1 MAQAGFESVSARRRL
16 KAAGFDAEQAEAV
29 VETVFEVNVTI
40 QQVADD
46 LAELKTYVHENM
58 ATRKDL
64 ERFATKEELKEFA
77 TRSDLERFATKEDLK
92 EFATK
97 EDLKE
102 FATKEDLKEFVKTG
116 DFRAEIAELKADL
129 MRSGF
134 VATGLMVT
142 LMLGLASMI
151 AVLAIK
157 I

>member
-29 VETVFEVNVTI
+29 VETVSEVNVTI

-58 ATRKDL
+58 ATKKDL
-64 ERFATKEELKEFA
+64 ER
-77 TRSDLERFATKEDLK
+77 
-92 EFATK
+92 FATK

-116 DFRAEIAELKADL
+116 DFKAEIAELKADL
-129 MRSGF
+129 FRYGF
-134 VATGLMVT
+134 VATGILGT
-142 LMLGLASMI
+142 LILGLASMI

>member
-29 VETVFEVNVTI
+29 VETVSEVNVTI

-58 ATRKDL
+58 ATKKDL
-64 ERFATKEELKEFA
+64 ER
-77 TRSDLERFATKEDLK
+77 
-92 EFATK
+92 
-97 EDLKE
+97 

-116 DFRAEIAELKADL
+116 DFKAEIAELKADL
-129 MRSGF
+129 FRYGF
-134 VATGLMVT
+134 VATGILGT
-142 LMLGLASMI
+142 LILGLASMI